1 MSKDDSDS
9 RVVREIL
16 LWALE
21 NGNYNLGL
29 SGENLRNDSHFSS
42 EIGIQSLDL
51 LEFFLR
57 LEDQFDIEIHARDY
71 NLLTSVQAVTEFLK
85 GGKVALEVE

>member
-9 RVVREIL
+9 RLVREIL
-16 LWALE
+16 LWTLE
-21 NGNYNLGL
+21 DGDYDLGS
-29 SGENLRNDSHFSS
+29 SGKNLRNDSHFTN

-57 LEDQFDIEIHARDY
+57 LEDQFDIEIHDRDY
-71 NLLTSVQAVTEFLK
+71 GLLTSVQAVTEFLK
-85 GGKVALEVE
+85 GKIALEVE